1 MIKAHNVER
10 KERLRVNINFK
21 FPSPHLHKSYEDK
34 RRHYSMKIDKED
46 LVIINEESVLSE
58 NLRLRALV
66 VIKKMFGT
74 KIDSSLAYR
83 VGENFGLLRIG
94 DNNLR
99 VSFSFNEDNTLNVL
113 DNSSHILQSKI
124 LEISKTNQD
133 V

>member
-1 MIKAHNVER
+1 MITAHKVER
-10 KERLRVNINFK
+10 KERLKVNISFR
-21 FPSPHLHKSYEDK
+21 FPDPHLHKSYEDK
-34 RRHYSMKIDKED
+34 RRHYSMKVDKED

-74 KIDSSLAYR
+74 KIDSSLTYR

-94 DNNLR
+94 DNTLR
-99 VSFSFNEDNTLNVL
+99 VSFSFNEDNTIDVL
-113 DNSSHILQSKI
+113 DNSSHILQNKI
-124 LEISKTNQD
+124 LEITKTNQD